1 MKYAFLPKNFGGF
14 AFLRYFC
21 TSLDN
26 YARMKRV
33 LTFILFVTLCFVGA
47 FAQTMTDTQIVDY
60 AKQRHAAGASQS
72 AIITELLE
80 RGASREQ
87 LVRIKQS
94 LETKQTKT
102 TAMPKTDEIDR
113 TRNNN
118 GENTRST
125 NPPDTFSLE
134 DETPT
139 EPNTNEEEQATKIFG
154 HDIFRSNTLS
164 FEPNMNIAAPATYVL
179 GPGDEVI
186 IDVYGDSQ
194 RSDKLKV
201 APDGTITT
209 TYGGPISV
217 SGRTLQQAQSTITSR
232 LKPFY
237 AGSNIKV
244 TVGQT
249 RTIMINVMGEVKTPG
264 TYTLSAFANVFHA
277 LYQAGGVNDIGTL
290 RNIKVC
296 RHGHVVTTVDV
307 YDYILNGQLSG
318 NIMLQDNDVILVDT
332 YQNLIEVNGWV
343 KRPMFYEAK
352 SGESLATIIDYAG
365 GFKGGAFSKQVTVE
379 RSQNTEAYV
388 YSPSDTEFNRFIV
401 TDGDVVTVGRSE
413 TRYNNMVRIN
423 GAVFRPGNYEIT
435 GGHPTVRS
443 IIQQAGGLKEEAL
456 TTRAILLRMLPDRSR
471 EAITIDLAGI
481 LDGTTPDI
489 SIKNED
495 ELTIS
500 SREREISSQTLT
512 IQGEIYEPGTYH
524 YAKNMTVEDL
534 ITMAGGLKES
544 ASLLNVEVSRRI
556 VNPEGTDDT
565 PQRAEIFNV
574 KIQDGL
580 RIDTQTGFHLM
591 PFDNVYVRKSPA
603 YSEQQSVW
611 IGGEVLFQGRYVLE
625 NQDERLS
632 AIIKRTG
639 GFTSKACI
647 RDARLKRHMNETELL
662 RRAKLIQKAEMS
674 ASDSVSIAKLDLNE
688 TYYVGIDLNE
698 AIKHPGG
705 SADLVLRDGDEII
718 IPQLENTIKIN
729 GEVLYPNTVT
739 YIEGKPFSYYINQA
753 GGFTQGAL
761 KKQAYI
767 IYNNGNVSKVR
778 KGKVQPGC
786 EIVIPSKKHRENTKT
801 VATAISISTAIATI
815 AAVLVS
821 ALK

>member
-1 MKYAFLPKNFGGF
+1 
-14 AFLRYFC
+14 
-21 TSLDN
+21 
-26 YARMKRV
+26 MKRF
-33 LTFILFVTLCFVGA
+33 LLFIFLVCIGIAAAV
-47 FAQTMTDTQIVDY
+47 AQTMTDSQIVDY
-60 AKQRHAAGASQS
+60 VKQRHAAGASQS

-94 LETKQTKT
+94 LDTKQTKM
-102 TAMPKTDEIDR
+102 TATPKTEDIDR
-113 TRNNN
+113 TRTNN
-118 GENTRST
+118 GENIHDANALDNFT
-125 NPPDTFSLE
+125 LE
-134 DETPT
+134 DDTPT
-139 EPNTNEEEQATKIFG
+139 ETITNVEGQATKIFG
-154 HDIFRSNTLS
+154 HDIFRSSTLS
-164 FEPNMNIAAPATYVL
+164 FEPNMNIAAPTTYVL

-217 SGRTLQQAQSTITSR
+217 SGKTLQQAQGAIISR

-318 NIMLQDNDVILVDT
+318 NIMLEDNDVILVDT

-343 KRPMFYEAK
+343 KRPMFYETV

-388 YSPSDTEFNRFIV
+388 YSPSDTEFSRFIV
-401 TDGDVVTVGRSE
+401 TDGDIVTVGRSE
-413 TRYNNMVRIN
+413 TRYSNMARIN
-423 GAVFRPGNYEIT
+423 GAVFRPGNYEIS
-435 GGHPTVRS
+435 GSQPTVLS

-481 LDGTTPDI
+481 LAGTVPDI
-489 SIKNED
+489 AIKNED

-500 SREREISSQTLT
+500 SREREISGQTLT

-524 YAKNMTVEDL
+524 FAQNMTVEDL

-556 VNPEGTDDT
+556 VNPEGTDDS

-574 KIQDGL
+574 KIKDGL
-580 RIDTQTGFHLM
+580 RIDTQTDFHLM
-591 PFDNVYVRKSPA
+591 PFDDVYVRKSPA

-611 IGGEVLFQGRYVLE
+611 VGGEVLFQGRYVLE

-632 AIIKRTG
+632 DVIQRTG

-662 RRAKLIQKAEMS
+662 RRAKLIQKAEVS
-674 ASDSVSIAKLDLNE
+674 ASDSISIAKLDLNE

-698 AIKHPGG
+698 AIKHPGS

-718 IPQLENTIKIN
+718 IPQLENTVKIN

-739 YIEGKPFSYYINQA
+739 FIEGKPFSYYINQA
-753 GGFTQGAL
+753 GGFSKEAQ

-767 IYNNGNVSKVR
+767 IYNNGNVSKAS

-786 EIVIPSKKHRENTKT
+786 EIVIPTKKHRENTKT
-801 VATAISISTAIATI
+801 VATALSISTALATI